1 MLEITIEDVDHILG
15 VPSKGVELVEVP
27 RAIQADVDAPK
38 DKDKNKA
45 LQATKAALFALYKD
59 KRGTKITL
67 SALRDSLNLNKS
79 CDDHFKRQFVLYT
92 DPMSYN

>member
-15 VPSKGVELVEVP
+15 VPSKGVELVEVSQ
-27 RAIQADVDAPK
+27 AIQADVDAPK

-59 KRGTKITL
+59 KMGTKITL
-67 SALRDSLNLNKS
+67 SALRDS
-79 CDDHFKRQFVLYT
+79 
-92 DPMSYN
+92 